1 MAKIVSVFLSLVVFL
16 ASQLPGAAGLVD
28 SISIA
33 LKGVQ
38 LRDLRKQEFLTD
50 SLQAEATEQ
59 RPCKGRNTPAWSL
72 FYL

>member
-33 LKGVQ
+33 LTGAPYY
-38 LRDLRKQEFLTD
+38 LLGTDDSFL
-50 SLQAEATEQ
+50 SGEKS
-59 RPCKGRNTPAWSL
+59 P
-72 FYL
+72 